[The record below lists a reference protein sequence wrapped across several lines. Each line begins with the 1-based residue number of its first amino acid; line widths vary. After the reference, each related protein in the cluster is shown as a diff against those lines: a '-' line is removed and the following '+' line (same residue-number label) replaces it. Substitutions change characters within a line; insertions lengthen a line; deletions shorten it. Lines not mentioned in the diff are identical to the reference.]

1 MSSFVGGIKGI
12 DSLPFAQDQSPPNQ
26 NRSQNRTLKRIFFPF
41 MFIYCLKKET
51 FTTNHGLR
59 GRASDSKL
67 LIGRI
72 FLSLQLT
79 PRISFPYC
87 VGHLPIFWQFHVGP
101 LLRKAFPNSDE
112 VKKFF
117 YTLFEEEEEEEP
129 DLIVRFQ
136 RYRHKNDGRY
146 CQPKHERKSAHLSD
160 LPLEI
165 FMYILKWV
173 VSADLDLKSLEQILS
188 CSRDE
193 EIWKLACLSQ
203 VWGIKCVKKFY
214 TQSWR
219 HMYLE
224 NKTTYIRH
232 GETSYIDETY
242 RPWYLV
248 EYYRYLR
255 FFPEGKVLMLT
266 TADNPYIALSKLHSR
281 TPHFASV
288 MVGHYRLYDNIVTA
302 ILKPP
307 VKTTDNKAYRRR
319 RRNQIDNDSNDSGQ
333 LTYHLLISRHN
344 RQKSVMSPDNIRFL
358 QFNKIE
364 MTQLKINES
373 GEPTCSVVE
382 CRSRGQKVMAGMG
395 C

>member
-1 MSSFVGGIKGI
+1 MASDTTRNMI
-12 DSLPFAQDQSPPNQ
+12 DSMKNNPFSVAMDGS
-26 NRSQNRTLKRIFFPF
+26 
-41 MFIYCLKKET
+41 
-51 FTTNHGLR
+51 
-59 GRASDSKL
+59 SDVHAKL
-67 LIGRI
+67 
-72 FLSLQLT
+72 
-79 PRISFPYC
+79 
-87 VGHLPIFWQFHVGP
+87 
-101 LLRKAFPNSDE
+101 D
-112 VKKFF
+112 
-117 YTLFEEEEEEEP
+117 TLFEEEEEEEP

-173 VSADLDLKSLEQILS
+173 VSADLDLKSLEQFSMVCRGFYL

-193 EIWKLACLSQ
+193 EIWKLACLKSVLTEIFVKILLADYTG

-224 NKTTYIRH
+224 KHHLRFNGCYISKTTYIRH

-333 LTYHLLISRHN
+333 LTYHLELEVQHVKRRPNFKLVWNHYAVHTN
-344 RQKSVMSPDNIRFL
+344 YKSGQEVVANFDLSPNNFSPFWYSIVKSYSSMSEKPL
-358 QFNKIE
+358 
-364 MTQLKINES
+364 M
-373 GEPTCSVVE
+373 
-382 CRSRGQKVMAGMG
+382 
-395 C
+395 